1 MYFRLCVLAAIVL
14 VLGFAILPLHAAPT
28 ATFQAGEGAY
38 IAGKFDEAR
47 AAYEATAADAAAP
60 PKDRASSLRQL
71 GVIAWRLYGDNANA
85 ERRFGDALRV
95 GADLSTTHVERAR
108 FYANAKRF
116 DEAATAGE
124 AAIATASNPTE
135 QRRAALAY
143 ANAVRARLHD
153 VPVARQKRAD
163 EARLAQARDVI
174 GAVAKAPPLP
184 LDLSE
189 ALLEVALR
197 LDDGPLALTAWRS
210 YAREGAESGTWQPAA
225 RGLNGALPKWRR
237 GALTPALRAD
247 VFEALATSQFFDLAV
262 MIANDDRIGGKAAF
276 LATPRVADV
285 LAYLAML
292 NEMRTTTD
300 AHYRDIANRKANK
313 DAWHAGLMK
322 SGQDLWTKL
331 SFAGPRPPFAP
342 EAFAAELGHRFG
354 AVINVGE
361 TGGVDDLHYGHVFI
375 DDARTI
381 EQYGHKASLRRTAL
395 DRMVSNGYE
404 SWLWDGRQAH
414 GGWADAERIFQV
426 RPGYADGALAEWDR
440 LTDPAQRAE
449 VEQRIAM
456 VSKSDDDIAKRD
468 PTAFIP
474 GLAMR
479 LGWGGLNALLDRLRS
494 SGTSDLKARYI
505 IESGRI
511 RTDSSI
517 YAHEG
522 RHALDKIAYGDKLD
536 AEELE
541 FRAKLSEVAFSDN
554 ARMNFSSILNPNMAD
569 PTSPH
574 GRANKRIAQGLI
586 TWMEKHRAEIKTYD
600 STRPPLPQFDKLTDD
615 QMREAMRA
623 MDPWAPKR

>member
-1 MYFRLCVLAAIVL
+1 MYLRLCVFAAIA
-14 VLGFAILPLHAAPT
+14 LGLAPILASAAP

-47 AAYEATAADAAAP
+47 AIYEATAADQAAN

-71 GVIAWRLYGDNANA
+71 GVLAWRLNGDNATA
-85 ERRFGDALRV
+85 ERRLDDALRM
-95 GADLSTTHVERAR
+95 GADLSPTHVERAR
-108 FYANAKRF
+108 FYAQAKRF
-116 DEAATAGE
+116 DEAAAAGE
-124 AAIATASNPTE
+124 AAIATASNATE

-143 ANAVRARLHD
+143 AHAVLEKLHAI
-153 VPVARQKRAD
+153 PIARQTRDD
-163 EARLAQARDVI
+163 EARLAHARDVI
-174 GAVAKAPPLP
+174 APIAKAPPLP
-184 LDLSE
+184 IDLSE

-197 LDDGPLALTAWRS
+197 LDDGPLAFTAWRS
-210 YAREGAESGTWQPAA
+210 YAREGAESGTWAPAA
-225 RGLNGALPKWRR
+225 RVLNNALPRWRR

-247 VFEALATSQFFDLAV
+247 VFEALAVSQFFDLAV
-262 MIANDDRIGGKAAF
+262 MVANDDRIDGKAAF
-276 LATPRVADV
+276 IASPRVADV
-285 LAYLAML
+285 IAYAAML
-292 NEMRTTTD
+292 NETRNTTD
-300 AHYRDIANRKANK
+300 AYYRDIANRKANK
-313 DAWHAGLMK
+313 DAWHAALMK

-331 SFAGPRPPFAP
+331 TFAGPRPTFAP
-342 EAFAAELGHRFG
+342 EAFAAELGRRFG
-354 AVINVGE
+354 AVINVGQ

-375 DDARTI
+375 DDARII

-395 DRMVSNGYE
+395 DRLVSNGYE

-414 GGWADAERIFQV
+414 GGWADAERIIQV
-426 RPGYADGALAEWDR
+426 RPGYADNALIEWDR

-456 VSKSDDDIAKRD
+456 ASKADDDIAKRD
-468 PTAFIP
+468 PASFIP

-479 LGWGGLNALLDRLRS
+479 LGWGGLNALLDRLRTGG
-494 SGTSDLKARYI
+494 GTNDLKARYI

-511 RTDSSI
+511 RVDSSI

-522 RHALDKIAYGDKLD
+522 RHALDKIAYGDKLE

-586 TWMEKHRAEIKTYD
+586 AWMDKHRAEIKGFD
-600 STRPPLPQFDKLTDD
+600 ATRQLLPQFDKLTDD
-615 QMREAMRA
+615 QMREAMRS
-623 MDPWAPKR
+623 MDPWAPK